1 MEKYRKKVQIKMAL
15 LALLALTAVAL
26 GIYNVFFEGDPDA
39 SGFSAG
45 MLSGFRTGMSVGIGF
60 FALIRLI
67 GFGKAIRDEKK
78 LKELYNQEHDER
90 LREIRAK
97 AGMPLLLIT
106 SVLMLIAALIAGPL
120 SLTIFY
126 TLLIASSAQLM
137 ISLFVKM
144 YYLKKM

>member
-1 MEKYRKKVQIKMAL
+1 MEKYSKKVRIKMVL
-15 LALLALTAVAL
+15 LSLLALTAVAL
-26 GIYNVFFEGDPDA
+26 GIYNVFFEGDTEA

-45 MLSGFRTGMSVGIGF
+45 MLSGFRTGMAIGIGF
-60 FALIRLI
+60 FALIRL
-67 GFGKAIRDEKK
+67 FFLGKAIRDEKT
-78 LKELYNQEHDER
+78 LKELYNKEHDER

-120 SLTIFY
+120 NVTVFY
-126 TLLIASSAQLM
+126 TLLIAASVQL
-137 ISLFVKM
+137 LTGLGVKM

>member
-1 MEKYRKKVQIKMAL
+1 MEKYRKKVRIKMVL
-15 LALLALTAVAL
+15 LGFLTLTAVAL

-45 MLSGFRTGMSVGIGF
+45 MLSGFRTGMVIGIGG
-60 FALIRLI
+60 FALIRIISL
-67 GFGKAIRDEKK
+67 GKAIRDEKK
-78 LKELYNQEHDER
+78 LKELYNKEHDER

-97 AGMPLLLIT
+97 AGMPILLIT

-120 SLTIFY
+120 SMLIFY
-126 TLLIASSAQLM
+126 TLLIASVAQLL

-144 YYLKKM
+144 FYLKKL

>member
-1 MEKYRKKVQIKMAL
+1 MEKYRKRVRIKMVL

-26 GIYNVFFEGDPDA
+26 GIFNVFFEGDA
-39 SGFSAG
+39 EATGFSAG
-45 MLSGFRTGMSVGIGF
+45 MLSGFRTGLAIGIGF
-60 FALIRLI
+60 FALIRLL
-67 GFGKAIRDEKK
+67 FLGKAIRDEKA
-78 LKELYNQEHDER
+78 LKELYNKEHDER

-97 AGMPLLLIT
+97 AGMPILLIT

-120 SLTIFY
+120 SVPIFY
-126 TLLIASSAQLM
+126 TLLIASSVQLL